1 MEFGNIEIGGMSFG
15 SVKIGGAKYGDTLV
29 FQPGGGGGG
38 GGGSISDYV
47 QDGLIL
53 LLDGIN
59 KGNNAGSWTSLVGDE
74 DVFENVGATFNGDNV
89 QLGSNKYLRNT
100 TFSAP
105 AKGSGTIEVVYDA
118 GTLYSST
125 NYIPIFTG
133 KATGLI
139 GYIAASTINGVYI
152 SLGSAG
158 KTNCMSISKAK
169 ASFSVHTSQA
179 LEDGVARTQF
189 SVGSDGPTL
198 PSSTYNYIGRTSSRY
213 TSAKIYSIRI
223 YNRQI
228 TLAEA
233 LANYAVDQARFN
245 L

>member
-1 MEFGNIEIGGMSFG
+1 MKFGNIEIGGMSFG

-47 QDGLIL
+47 QDGLVL

-59 KGNNAGSWTSLVGDE
+59 KGNNAGSWTSLVGNQDI
-74 DVFENVGATFNGDNV
+74 FENVGATFNQDNV
-89 QLGSNKYLRNT
+89 QLGASKYLRNT
-100 TFSAP
+100 TFSPP
-105 AKGSGTIEVVYDA
+105 AKSSGTIEVVYDA

-125 NYIPIFTG
+125 NYVPIFTG
-133 KATGLI
+133 KAIDLI
-139 GYIAASTINGVYI
+139 GYIAASTISGVYI

-158 KTNCMSISKAK
+158 KTNCMKITKAK

-179 LEDGVARTQF
+179 LEDGVAMERF
-189 SVGSDGPTL
+189 SVGSDGPVV
-198 PSSTYNYIGRTSSRY
+198 PSTTYNYIGRTGTRY
-213 TSAKIYSIRI
+213 TSTKIYSIRI
-223 YNRQI
+223 YNRQL

-233 LANYAVDQARFN
+233 LANYAVDVARFN